1 MKQFEAAVEICNKA
15 ISLKPDYAEA
25 YNNRGNALLEMTQ
38 LEAALDRKM
47 PPDFLAA
54 AKTLGITEAEL
65 KAALGAP

>member
-1 MKQFEAAVEICNKA
+1 MGGPQPDLAGAAQKLGITQA
-15 ISLKPDYAEA
+15 
-25 YNNRGNALLEMTQ
+25 Q